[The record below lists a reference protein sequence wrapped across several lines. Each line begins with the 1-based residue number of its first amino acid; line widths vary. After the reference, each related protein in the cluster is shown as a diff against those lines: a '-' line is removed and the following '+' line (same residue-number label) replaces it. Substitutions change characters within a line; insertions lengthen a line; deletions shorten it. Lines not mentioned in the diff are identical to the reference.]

1 MNIKNIY
8 KTATFV
14 IIILSVFGCKK
25 DYGPSLQDAISATP
39 VTVQNQKYFERLPYV
54 ETSISGGGVV
64 EVVLAIPETSPRTI
78 KEVSRVTLHA
88 LTAAVP
94 GGTPAFN
101 ASTIQNPSSY
111 YNYITAPIAGSGK
124 TVTFKTSISEFLTKR
139 RLTLYPRNTNALAIV
154 PNQDMQMFFLV
165 TLDDNSTVIPVETR
179 CRVQN

>member
-8 KTATFV
+8 K
-14 IIILSVFGCKK
+14 IILTLTVIVTVFGCTK

-54 ETSISGGGVV
+54 ETSIAGGGSI
-64 EVVLAIPETSPRTI
+64 EVVLAIPESSPRTI
-78 KEVSRVTLHA
+78 KEITRITLHA

-94 GGTPAFN
+94 AGTPAFN
-101 ASTIQNPSSY
+101 AATIQNPASY

-124 TVTFKTSISEFLTKR
+124 TVSFKTSISEFLAKR
-139 RLTLYPRNTNALAIV
+139 KITTYPKNTNVLANV

-179 CRVQN
+179 CRVLN